1 MNHISVG
8 VYANG
13 NHVINIVREEHIS
26 DHIDYNIH
34 MRPGRALFIDGECI
48 NKGYLKDESVDKW
61 KEKIKEMNIDSSTS
75 SERYH

>member
-13 NHVINIVREEHIS
+13 DHIINIVRDEHIIG
-26 DHIDYNIH
+26 HIEYNQQF
-34 MRPGRALFIDGECI
+34 RPGRALFVNGECI